1 MKGLQIQFKRTYHRA
16 KLTDDKIHSKNKE
29 KKERKRKEKQGRRK
43 ERRNEEGGGEE

>member
-29 KKERKRKEKQGRRK
+29 KKEKEKRKTGMKKGK
-43 ERRNEEGGGEE
+43 KV